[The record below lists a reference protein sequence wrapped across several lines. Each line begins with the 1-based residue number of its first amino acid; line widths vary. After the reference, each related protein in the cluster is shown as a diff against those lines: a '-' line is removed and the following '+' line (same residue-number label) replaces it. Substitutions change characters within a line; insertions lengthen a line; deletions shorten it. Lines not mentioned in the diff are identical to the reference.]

1 MPDSDSIPP
10 ILPEVR
16 LVKPGE
22 TLLLCRC
29 GRSPALPDCSSACS
43 TGLRLQPAREQRLL
57 LCRCGRSRRLPYCDG
72 SHSPP
77 AAGLKARWQ
86 RFTKGD

>member
-1 MPDSDSIPP
+1 MPDSDSISP

-29 GRSPALPDCSSACS
+29 GRSPVLPDCACS
-43 TGLRLQPAREQRLL
+43 DGLRLLPAREQRLL
-57 LCRCGRSRRLPYCDG
+57 LCRCGQSRRLPYCDG
-72 SHSPP
+72 SHNPP
-77 AAGLKARWQ
+77 ASGLRARWQ
-86 RFTKGD
+86 RFTRGD